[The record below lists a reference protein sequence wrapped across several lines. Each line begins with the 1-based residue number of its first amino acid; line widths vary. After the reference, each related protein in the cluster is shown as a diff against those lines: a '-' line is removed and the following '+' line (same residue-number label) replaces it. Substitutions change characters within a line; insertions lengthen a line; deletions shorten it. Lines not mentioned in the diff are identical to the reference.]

1 MKYRV
6 KLKTTVTAWAE
17 VEIAGPAATDTDM
30 REWAADDAVDL
41 HAWVLTEPLDR
52 AAEELA
58 MNGDNRQLEHG
69 PIELAHEELDENVQA
84 VP

>member
-17 VEIAGPAATDTDM
+17 VEIGGPPATDTDM

-41 HAWVLTEPLDR
+41 HQHVLSEPLT
-52 AAEELA
+52 AA
-58 MNGDNRQLEHG
+58 GLEYG
-69 PIELAHEELDENVQA
+69 PIQLAYEELDESVQVVA
-84 VP
+84 

>member
-17 VEIAGPAATDTDM
+17 VTIDDTKWEGETELEM

-41 HAWVLTEPLDR
+41 HGYVLTEPLT
-52 AAEELA
+52 AA
-58 MNGDNRQLEHG
+58 GLEHG
-69 PIELAHEELDENVQA
+69 PIELAHEELDESVQVIA
-84 VP
+84 

>member
-17 VEIAGPAATDTDM
+17 VEINDALAAHGPDP

-41 HAWVLTEPLDR
+41 HGWVLAEPLK
-52 AAEELA
+52 AA
-58 MNGDNRQLEHG
+58 GLEHG
-69 PIELAHEELDENVQA
+69 PIELAHEELDESVEA
-84 VP
+84 LP